1 MWYLRDLY
9 DIWGIYVIFKG
20 STLLL
25 MGSADKLPEKP
36 TEQVTFVEDLS
47 ENEAAAVSNHFT
59 LPKKPY

>member
-1 MWYLRDLY
+1 M
-9 DIWGIYVIFKG
+9 IFKG

-36 TEQVTFVEDLS
+36 TEQVKFVEDLP

-59 LPKKPY
+59 QPCWDHVIQYSCSTHVV